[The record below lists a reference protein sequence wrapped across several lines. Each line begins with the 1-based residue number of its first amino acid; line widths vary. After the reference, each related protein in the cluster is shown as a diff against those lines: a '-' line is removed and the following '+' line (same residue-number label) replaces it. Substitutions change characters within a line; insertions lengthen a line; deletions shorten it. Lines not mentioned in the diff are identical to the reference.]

1 MFRKVIVRRAG
12 AKGWARGGKR
22 REQGLGNTSSQI
34 TYYFSFT
41 TGQKAKYQLN
51 FSEQQKK
58 IDVLI
63 SARSRRWHVCPSLF
77 VRWLCGCER
86 PCVSMRSV

>member
-22 REQGLGNTSSQI
+22 RGKGLGNTSSQI

-51 FSEQQKK
+51 FSEQQQKNRC
-58 IDVLI
+58 INLCSI
-63 SARSRRWHVCPSLF
+63 PPLACLPFAVCE
-77 VRWLCGCER
+77 VVVW
-86 PCVSMRSV
+86 V